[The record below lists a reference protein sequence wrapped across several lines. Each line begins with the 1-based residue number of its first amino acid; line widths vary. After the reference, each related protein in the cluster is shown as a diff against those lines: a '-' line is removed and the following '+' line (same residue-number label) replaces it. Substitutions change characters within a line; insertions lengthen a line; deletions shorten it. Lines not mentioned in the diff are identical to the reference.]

1 MKIFEKKEMAEGR
14 SSCLLSVHG
23 LKAFFIFIFLWSF
36 CFSVSIVSADPSS
49 PVWLEKK
56 PVRRMGMMGS
66 EGKGEKAKPG
76 GHPGAQAQDAK
87 PGHPGKQGSDAK
99 QGHPGAQPAAKT
111 HGSQEQKPEKKKTR
125 RPMSRP
131 AAYLLKTGDFPQ
143 VTDSPELLKTVCW
156 LKSPDQSYKR
166 IAPKKTDE
174 GILIYD
180 EALLGGLYQI
190 FLYHDAGVKDGVR
203 YYHSSTTWFRN
214 VGEEDFETKLA
225 SQEPRQG
232 MYEDQPVFYLKE
244 LTKDNEDNF
253 VTQRRYTGD
262 SLPVQALF
270 QGQPVA
276 GLPVTLTTQQGWEK
290 TVVTDDK
297 GIASFLL
304 IKEVFHTD
312 KVHKDPEAYFIK
324 SSYQVEAK
332 GELEGVTYEKEVYV
346 ANLRLP
352 VFPTPSDWE
361 SKSAGFYLVM
371 GSILA
376 VLFAAAIRRRRMRT
390 I

>member
-1 MKIFEKKEMAEGR
+1 MSIPLSPSWKSSSSVPFLQLCILKKSGQ
-14 SSCLLSVHG
+14 
-23 LKAFFIFIFLWSF
+23 
-36 CFSVSIVSADPSS
+36 
-49 PVWLEKK
+49 
-56 PVRRMGMMGS
+56 S
-66 EGKGEKAKPG
+66 E
-76 GHPGAQAQDAK
+76 
-87 PGHPGKQGSDAK
+87 
-99 QGHPGAQPAAKT
+99 
-111 HGSQEQKPEKKKTR
+111 
-125 RPMSRP
+125 
-131 AAYLLKTGDFPQ
+131 
-143 VTDSPELLKTVCW
+143 
-156 LKSPDQSYKR
+156 
-166 IAPKKTDE
+166 
-174 GILIYD
+174 
-180 EALLGGLYQI
+180 I

-253 VTQRRYTGD
+253 VTQRHYTGD

-312 KVHKDPEAYFIK
+312 KVHKK
-324 SSYQVEAK
+324 
-332 GELEGVTYEKEVYV
+332 
-346 ANLRLP
+346 
-352 VFPTPSDWE
+352 
-361 SKSAGFYLVM
+361 
-371 GSILA
+371 LA
-376 VLFAAAIRRRRMRT
+376 VTSSGGLMSSSWLNRT
-390 I
+390 VGFVVNATRSTPFIILTL